1 MRNVDKNCD
10 VLLIHPSKTG
20 AYGQVAKF
28 ASTTPD
34 FLLGLV
40 DSYIESKGFVSSIID
55 LDVTAISEKK
65 LLDLISSLQP
75 KLVGVFS
82 TGVNVSASTQT
93 MPAVIEFFKDVAPK
107 LPDSIKTFV
116 YGGHPTVLPERTLDE
131 TNADFVI
138 IGEGYETIELLLKG
152 LIDKKPVGNIEGLA
166 YRKEDLL
173 GNITHVI
180 NQMPK
185 MIDVNELPMINWDK
199 LNPSIYQAHNWHCF
213 GEDTIENR
221 SPYGVVWTSMG
232 CAYPCDFCCIN
243 NLYSKR
249 TFRFRDMKAVVEEI
263 DILVKKHGVK
273 NLRIM
278 DELFIIKHPRIEEFC
293 ELMEQRNYDLNM
305 WCYARVDSVTSDI
318 LKRLKKIGMNWI
330 GYGFET
336 GDDEEALMSINKAVK
351 KGGLSNDEVI
361 EMTREADINMIG
373 HAILG
378 LYDDDEKAIR
388 KNVDFLRK
396 HEFEWNNIYPAFA
409 YPGTP
414 FYENYVGKKIIPVPE
429 NWEEYG
435 LYSDECKPLPTKHLS
450 SAEVLKLRDKLFMDY
465 YSDKGIQ
472 DNLLSRFGQKTI
484 DHINEMLS
492 LKLNRKIVNEM
503 NLESL

>member
-1 MRNVDKNCD
+1 MKNHPNSCD
-10 VLLIHPSKTG
+10 ILLIHPSKTG
-20 AYGQVAKF
+20 AYGQVAEF

-40 DSYIESKGFVSSIID
+40 DSYIESKGYVSCVID
-55 LDVTAISEKK
+55 LDVTQITQNDLIS
-65 LLDLISSLQP
+65 LISSLQP

-93 MPAVIEFFKDVAPK
+93 MPAVIEFFDSLAPK
-107 LPDSIKTFV
+107 IDKNIKTFV

-131 TNADFVI
+131 TNANFVI
-138 IGEGYETIELLLKG
+138 IGEGYETIELLLKS
-152 LIDKKPVGNIEGLA
+152 LINNNSFEDIEGLA
-166 YRKEDLL
+166 FKKQDLL
-173 GNITHVI
+173 GNISYII
-180 NQMPK
+180 NKMPK
-185 MIDVNELPMINWDK
+185 MLDVNDLPMINWEK

-221 SPYGVVWTSMG
+221 SPYGVIWTSMG

-249 TFRFRDMKAVVEEI
+249 TFRFRDMQSVVEEI
-263 DILVKKHGVK
+263 DILVTKHGVK

-278 DELFIIKHPRIEEFC
+278 DELFIIKHPRITEFC
-293 ELMEQRNYDLNM
+293 ELMEQRNYDLNI
-305 WCYARVDSVTSDI
+305 WCYARVDSVTPEI

-336 GDDEEALMSINKAVK
+336 GDDEEALVSINKAVK
-351 KGGLSNDEVI
+351 KGSLSNDEVI
-361 EMTREADINMIG
+361 KITRDAGINMIG

-378 LYDDDEKAIR
+378 LYEDDEKAIR
-388 KNVDFLRK
+388 RNVDFLRK

-414 FYENYVGKKIIPVPE
+414 FYEDYVGKKIIPVPKS
-429 NWEEYG
+429 WDEYG
-435 LYSDECKPLPTKHLS
+435 LYSYECKPLPTKHLS
-450 SAEVLKLRDKLFMDY
+450 AAEVLKLRDELFIDY
-465 YSDKGIQ
+465 YSDDHILN
-472 DNLLSRFGQKTI
+472 NLRLKFGQKTV
-484 DHINEMLS
+484 DHINQMLS
-492 LKLNRKIVNEM
+492 LKIDRRIVEK
-503 NLESL
+503 LA

>member
-1 MRNVDKNCD
+1 MNNLNENCD

-20 AYGQVAKF
+20 SYGQVVQF
-28 ASTTPD
+28 TSTTPD

-40 DSYIESKGFVSSIID
+40 DSYIESKGYVSAIID
-55 LDVTAISEKK
+55 LDVTKISEQD
-65 LLDLISSLQP
+65 LLALIVSLKP

-93 MPAVIEFFKDVAPK
+93 MPAVIEFFNDVVPK
-107 LPDSIKTFV
+107 IPSSIKTFV

-131 TNADFVI
+131 TNADYVI
-138 IGEGYETIELLLKG
+138 IGEGYETIFLLLKG
-152 LIDKKPVGNIEGLA
+152 LINDESVGNIEGLA

-173 GNITHVI
+173 GNITNTI
-180 NQMPK
+180 NPMPK
-185 MIDVNELPMINWDK
+185 MIDVNDLPMINWDK

-221 SPYGVVWTSMG
+221 SPYGVIWTSMG

-263 DILVKKHGVK
+263 DILVNKHGVK

-278 DELFIIKHPRIEEFC
+278 DELFIIKHPRIDEFC
-293 ELMEQRNYDLNM
+293 DLMEERNYDLNI
-305 WCYARVDSVTSDI
+305 WCYARVDSVSSDI

-330 GYGFET
+330 AYGFET
-336 GDDEEALMSINKAVK
+336 GDDMEALISINKAVK
-351 KGGLSNDEVI
+351 KGSLSNDEVI
-361 EMTREADINMIG
+361 KMTREAGINMIG

-378 LYDDDEKAIR
+378 LYDDDEDAIR
-388 KNVDFLRK
+388 RNVDFLRK

-414 FYENYVGKKIIPVPE
+414 FYEDYVEKNIIPVPK

-450 SAEVLKLRDKLFMDY
+450 SAQVLKLRDELFMDY
-465 YSDKGIQ
+465 YSDKDIQ
-472 DNLLSRFGQKTI
+472 NNLLIKFGQKTI

-492 LKLNRKIVNEM
+492 IKLNRKIVNEI
-503 NLESL
+503 NS

>member
-1 MRNVDKNCD
+1 MNHFPEKCD
-10 VLLIHPSKTG
+10 ILLIHPSKSG
-20 AYGQVAKF
+20 AYGQVAEF

-40 DSYIESKGFVSSIID
+40 DSYIESKGYVSCVID
-55 LDVTAISEKK
+55 LDVTRISEH
-65 LLDLISSLQP
+65 DLISLITSLQP

-93 MPAVIEFFKDVAPK
+93 MPAVIEFFDSIAPK
-107 LPDSIKTFV
+107 IERTIKTFV

-131 TNADFVI
+131 TNADYVI
-138 IGEGYETIELLLKG
+138 IGEGYETIDLLLQS
-152 LIDKKPVGNIEGLA
+152 LIKNESVEGIEGLA
-166 YRKEDLL
+166 FKKQDLL
-173 GNITHVI
+173 GNISYII
-180 NQMPK
+180 NKMPK
-185 MIDVNELPMINWDK
+185 MLDVNDLPMINWDK

-213 GEDTIENR
+213 GEETIENR
-221 SPYGVVWTSMG
+221 SPYGVIWTSMG

-249 TFRFRDMKAVVEEI
+249 TFRFRDMKSVVEEI
-263 DILVKKHGVK
+263 DILVKNHGVK

-278 DELFIIKHPRIEEFC
+278 DELFIIKHPRIAEFC
-293 ELMEQRNYDLNM
+293 DLMEQRNYDLNI
-305 WCYARVDSVTSDI
+305 WCYARVDSVTDDI
-318 LKRLKKIGMNWI
+318 LKRLKKIGLNWI

-336 GDDEEALMSINKAVK
+336 GDDEDALISINKAVK

-361 EMTREADINMIG
+361 KMTREAGINMIG

-378 LYDDDEKAIR
+378 LYDDDEKSIR

-414 FYENYVGKKIIPVPE
+414 FYENYVGNKIISEPE
-429 NWEEYG
+429 KWEEYG
-435 LYSDECKPLPTKHLS
+435 LYSAECKPLPTKYLS
-450 SAEVLKLRDKLFMDY
+450 SAEVLKLRDDLFMDY
-465 YSDKGIQ
+465 YSDKEIQ
-472 DNLLSRFGQKTI
+472 NNLLKKFGKKTV
-484 DHINEMLS
+484 DHINDMLS
-492 LKLNRKIVNEM
+492 LKLDRKIFNE
-503 NLESL
+503 LKS